1 MQSKNSTYS
10 NKICRNKIMDKST
23 TLNLKKL
30 ITSFGLFACLVGI
43 LIPTVGYTDELD
55 SGDTAWMLTASALVL
70 FMTLPGLALFYGG
83 LVRSK
88 NILSV
93 LAQCIAIAG
102 IATLIWVVCG
112 YSLAFGEPNAFWGG
126 FGNMFLIGI
135 TVDSVSGTIPESL
148 FVMFQAT
155 FAIITP
161 ALIVGAFTDRM
172 KFSSMSVFSALWLI
186 LVYAPICH
194 NVWGGGYL
202 SNFGIIDFAGGT
214 VVHINAGIAALVAC
228 IVIGPRIG
236 YPRTPMPPHNLAL
249 SFIGACMLWIGW
261 FGFNAG
267 SELAADGVAAMAM
280 LVTQVATA
288 AAALTWALMEKIFS
302 NKPSLLGMITGAV
315 AGLVAITPASGS
327 VGPLG
332 AIAIGIA
339 SGVLCYFASTSLK
352 RKLGYDDSLDVFG
365 VHGVGGIVGAI
376 LTGVFSSATFGGS
389 GIEGT
394 ISSQVLAQM
403 IGVMVTIIYC
413 GIVSYIILKV
423 IDKTMGLRVSE
434 EQESDG
440 LDITL
445 HGERGYNLD

>member
-1 MQSKNSTYS
+1 M
-10 NKICRNKIMDKST
+10 NKLTI
-23 TLNLKKL
+23 LNLKKL
-30 ITSFGLFACLVGI
+30 ITRFGLLACWVCI
-43 LIPTVGYTDELD
+43 LIPSVGYTDELD

-102 IATLIWVVCG
+102 IATLVWVVCG

-148 FVMFQAT
+148 FIMFQAT

-228 IVIGPRIG
+228 LVIGPRIG

-267 SELAADGVAAMAM
+267 SELAAGGVAAMAM

-302 NKPSLLGMITGAV
+302 NKASLLGMITGAV

>member
-1 MQSKNSTYS
+1 M
-10 NKICRNKIMDKST
+10 NKLTI
-23 TLNLKKL
+23 LNLKKL
-30 ITSFGLFACLVGI
+30 ITRFGLFACLVGI

-126 FGNMFLIGI
+126 FGKMFLIGI

>member
-1 MQSKNSTYS
+1 MIM
-10 NKICRNKIMDKST
+10 NKLTI
-23 TLNLKKL
+23 LNLKKL
-30 ITSFGLFACLVGI
+30 ITRFGLLACWVCI
-43 LIPTVGYTDELD
+43 LIPSVGYTDELD

-102 IATLIWVVCG
+102 IATLVWVVCG

-148 FVMFQAT
+148 FIMFQAT

-228 IVIGPRIG
+228 LVIGPRIG

-394 ISSQVLAQM
+394 IGSQVLAQM
-403 IGVMVTIIYC
+403 IGVIVTIIYC

>member
-1 MQSKNSTYS
+1 
-10 NKICRNKIMDKST
+10 MDKST